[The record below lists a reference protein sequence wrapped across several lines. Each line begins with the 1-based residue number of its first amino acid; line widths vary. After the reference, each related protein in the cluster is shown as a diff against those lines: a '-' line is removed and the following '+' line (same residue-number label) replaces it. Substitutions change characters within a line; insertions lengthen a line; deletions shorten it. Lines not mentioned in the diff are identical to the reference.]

1 MKNSNEKNRLNRRR
15 FAVGTAVGAGA
26 LLIGCRLPHS
36 QPATDPSRE
45 LKLLSYNVWY
55 GFTKKPERK
64 ANYLKFMKAQA
75 PDVVSLQE
83 LNHYTPANLAA
94 DAKAWGHPHSVLLK
108 EKGFPTGIT
117 SSQPINGVR
126 RTIEGYHHGLLR
138 CQTHGIHVYTIHL
151 HPGNWEIRL
160 REIDLL
166 LKDIATLPRDAKVAL
181 AGDFNTFSL
190 HDKPVYDRSED
201 MIPFFKR
208 LDVRTK
214 GKNLR
219 DGQLDYRHLKRLEDA
234 GFVDL
239 IHAKRKAFLGTFPT
253 PLRKD
258 EDMGPDRRLDYVFAN
273 PSLAATCQAAACIVN
288 ETTGLLSDHQ
298 PVSAT
303 FELAN
308 K

>member
-1 MKNSNEKNRLNRRR
+1 M
-15 FAVGTAVGAGA
+15 
-26 LLIGCRLPHS
+26 
-36 QPATDPSRE
+36 
-45 LKLLSYNVWY
+45 
-55 GFTKKPERK
+55 
-64 ANYLKFMKAQA
+64 
-75 PDVVSLQE
+75 
-83 LNHYTPANLAA
+83 
-94 DAKAWGHPHSVLLK
+94 
-108 EKGFPTGIT
+108 
-117 SSQPINGVR
+117 
-126 RTIEGYHHGLLR
+126 R
-138 CQTHGIHVYTIHL
+138 CQTHGIHVYAIHL
-151 HPGNWEIRL
+151 PPGNWEIRL

-219 DGQLDYRHLKRLEDA
+219 NSQLDYRHLKRLEDA

-239 IHAKRKAFLGTFPT
+239 IHTKRKAFLGTFPT
-253 PLRKD
+253 PLRQD
-258 EDMGPDRRLDYVFAN
+258 EDMGPDRRLDYVFAT
-273 PSLAATCQAAACIVN
+273 PSLAASCRTASCIVN

-303 FELAN
+303 FELTT

>member
-1 MKNSNEKNRLNRRR
+1 MKIMNNRHRLSRRR
-15 FAVGTAVGAGA
+15 FAADAAAGAGA
-26 LLIGCRLPHS
+26 LLLPRGLYAAK
-36 QPATDPSRE
+36 QSRE

-64 ANYLKFMKAQA
+64 ADYLKFMKAQV

-83 LNHYTPANLAA
+83 LNHYTPAILSD

-117 SSQPINGVR
+117 SSQPITGVR
-126 RTIEGYHHGLLR
+126 RTLEGYHHGLLH
-138 CQTHGIHVYTIHL
+138 CKTHGIHVYAIHL

-190 HDKPVYDRSED
+190 HDKPTYDRSED
-201 MIPFFKR
+201 IIPFFKR

-219 DGQLDYRHLKRLEDA
+219 LGQLDYRHLKRLEDA

-258 EDMGPDRRLDYVFAN
+258 EDMGPDRRLDYVFAS
-273 PSLAATCQAAACIVN
+273 PSLTASCRAAACIVN

-298 PVSAT
+298 PVSVT

>member
-1 MKNSNEKNRLNRRR
+1 MNEQGLLNRRR
-15 FAVGTAVGAGA
+15 FAAAGAAGVGA
-26 LLIGCRLPHS
+26 LLLPRRLSAAKPGH
-36 QPATDPSRE
+36 R

-55 GFTKKPERK
+55 GFTKKPDRK
-64 ANYLKFMKAQA
+64 AGYLSFVKGQA
-75 PDVVSLQE
+75 PDIVSLQE
-83 LNHYTPANLAA
+83 LNDYNPAKLAA

-117 SSQPINGVR
+117 SSQPITGVR
-126 RTIEGYHHGLLR
+126 RMLEGFQHGLMR
-138 CQTHGIHVYTIHL
+138 CKTHGIHVYVIHL

-166 LKDIATLPRDAKVAL
+166 LKDFATLPGDAKVVL

-201 MIPFFKR
+201 MSPFFKR

-219 DGQLDYRHLKRLEDA
+219 DGQLDFRHLKRLEDA

-239 IHAKRKAFLGTFPT
+239 IHAKRKRFLGTFPT
-253 PLRKD
+253 KLRLD
-258 EDMGPDRRLDYVFAN
+258 EDMGPARRLDYVFATLN
-273 PSLAATCQAAACIVN
+273 MAASCRAASCIVN
-288 ETTGLLSDHQ
+288 ETTGLLSDHY

-303 FELAN
+303 FEAVAG
-308 K
+308 

>member
-1 MKNSNEKNRLNRRR
+1 MDKRISLNRRQ
-15 FAVGTAVGAGA
+15 FAVGTAASAGA
-26 LLIGCRLPHS
+26 LLLPHGLY
-36 QPATDPSRE
+36 AAKRNHN

-83 LNHYTPANLAA
+83 LNHYTPAKLAD

-117 SSQPINGVR
+117 SSQPITGVK
-126 RTIEGYHHGLLR
+126 RTLEGFHHGLMR
-138 CQTHGIHVYTIHL
+138 CQTHGIHVYAIHL

-219 DGQLDYRHLKRLEDA
+219 DGQLDYRHLKRLENA

-239 IHAKRKAFLGTFPT
+239 IHTKREAFLGTFPT

-258 EDMGPDRRLDYVFAN
+258 EDMGPDRRLDYVFAT
-273 PSLAATCQAAACIVN
+273 PSLAASCRAAACIVN

-308 K
+308 E

>member
-1 MKNSNEKNRLNRRR
+1 MTNQNRLTRRR
-15 FAVGTAVGAGA
+15 FAVGAASGASA
-26 LLIGCRLPHS
+26 LLLPGGLL
-36 QPATDPSRE
+36 AVKPSRK

-64 ANYLKFMKAQA
+64 ANYLKFMKAHT
-75 PDVVSLQE
+75 PDIVSLQE
-83 LNHYTPANLAA
+83 LNHYTPEKLAD
-94 DAKAWGHPHSVLLK
+94 DAKSWGHPHSVLLK
-108 EKGFPTGIT
+108 ENGFPTGIT
-117 SSQPINGVR
+117 SSQPISGVK

-138 CQTHGIHVYTIHL
+138 CQTHGIHVYAIHL

-160 REIDLL
+160 REIELL
-166 LKDIATLPRDAKVAL
+166 LKDIATLPRGAKVAL
-181 AGDFNTFSL
+181 AGDFNTFSS
-190 HDKPVYDRSED
+190 HDKPIYDRSED

-219 DGQLDYRHLKRLEDA
+219 NGQLDYRHLKRLEDA

-239 IHAKRKAFLGTFPT
+239 IQTKRKAFIGTFPT

-273 PSLAATCQAAACIVN
+273 PDLAATCQAAACIVN
-288 ETTGLLSDHQ
+288 KTTGHLSDHQ

-303 FELAN
+303 FELAA

>member
-1 MKNSNEKNRLNRRR
+1 MKNSNEQNRLNRRR

-26 LLIGCRLPHS
+26 LLTGCRLPRS
-36 QPATDPSRE
+36 QPATKPSRE
-45 LKLLSYNVWY
+45 LKLVSYNVWY

-64 ANYLKFMKAQA
+64 DNYLKFMKAQA

-83 LNHYTPANLAA
+83 LNHYTPEKLAA

-117 SSQPINGVR
+117 SSQPITGVR
-126 RTIEGYHHGLLR
+126 RTLEGFHHGLLR
-138 CQTHGIHVYTIHL
+138 CQTHGIHVYAIHL

-166 LKDIATLPRDAKVAL
+166 LKDLDTLPRDAKVAL

-190 HDKPVYDRSED
+190 HDKPIYDRSED

-219 DGQLDYRHLKRLEDA
+219 NGQLDYRHLKRLEVA
-234 GFVDL
+234 GLVDL
-239 IHAKRKAFLGTFPT
+239 IYSKRKAFLGTFPT

-258 EDMGPDRRLDYVFAN
+258 EDMGPDRRLDYVFTT
-273 PSLAATCQAAACIVN
+273 PSLAVSCRAAACIVN

-303 FELAN
+303 FELV
-308 K
+308 KK

>member
-1 MKNSNEKNRLNRRR
+1 MNEQSLLNRRR
-15 FAVGTAVGAGA
+15 FAAAGAAGVGA
-26 LLIGCRLPHS
+26 LLLLRRLSAAKPGH
-36 QPATDPSRE
+36 RM
-45 LKLLSYNVWY
+45 KLLSYNVWY

-83 LNHYTPANLAA
+83 LNHYTPAKLAD

-117 SSQPINGVR
+117 SSQPITGVKR
-126 RTIEGYHHGLLR
+126 MLEGFHHGLMR
-138 CQTHGIHVYTIHL
+138 CQTHGIHVYAIHL

-166 LKDIATLPRDAKVAL
+166 LKDIATLPGDAKVAL

-239 IHAKRKAFLGTFPT
+239 IHTKREAFLGTFPT

-258 EDMGPDRRLDYVFAN
+258 EDMGPDRRLDYVFAT
-273 PSLAATCQAAACIVN
+273 PSLAASCRTAACIVN

>member
-1 MKNSNEKNRLNRRR
+1 MDKRIIMNRRQ
-15 FAVGTAVGAGA
+15 FAVGTAASAGA
-26 LLIGCRLPHS
+26 LLLPHGLY
-36 QPATDPSRE
+36 AAKRNHN

-83 LNHYTPANLAA
+83 LNHYTPAKLAD

-117 SSQPINGVR
+117 SSQPITGVK
-126 RTIEGYHHGLLR
+126 RTLEGFHHGLMR
-138 CQTHGIHVYTIHL
+138 CQTHGIHVYAIHL

-166 LKDIATLPRDAKVAL
+166 LKDIATLPGDAKVTL

-239 IHAKRKAFLGTFPT
+239 IHTKRKAFLGTFPT
-253 PLRKD
+253 PLRKN
-258 EDMGPDRRLDYVFAN
+258 EDMGPDRRLDYVFAT
-273 PSLAATCQAAACIVN
+273 PSLAASCRAAACIVN

-308 K
+308 E

>member
-1 MKNSNEKNRLNRRR
+1 MDKRIILNRRQ
-15 FAVGTAVGAGA
+15 FVVGTAASAGA
-26 LLIGCRLPHS
+26 LLLPHGLY
-36 QPATDPSRE
+36 AAKRNHN

-83 LNHYTPANLAA
+83 LNHYTPAKLAD

-117 SSQPINGVR
+117 SSQPITGVK
-126 RTIEGYHHGLLR
+126 RTLEGFHHGLMR
-138 CQTHGIHVYTIHL
+138 CQTHGIHVYAIHL

-166 LKDIATLPRDAKVAL
+166 LKDIATLPGDAKVAL

-239 IHAKRKAFLGTFPT
+239 IHTKREAFLGTFPT

-258 EDMGPDRRLDYVFAN
+258 EDMGPDRRLDYVFAT
-273 PSLAATCQAAACIVN
+273 PSLAASCRAAACIVN

-308 K
+308 E

>member
-1 MKNSNEKNRLNRRR
+1 MNEQSLLNRRR
-15 FAVGTAVGAGA
+15 FAAAGAAGVGA
-26 LLIGCRLPHS
+26 LLLPRGLSAAKPGH
-36 QPATDPSRE
+36 R

-55 GFTKKPERK
+55 GFTKKPDRK
-64 ANYLKFMKAQA
+64 AGYLSFVKGQA
-75 PDVVSLQE
+75 PDIVSLQE
-83 LNHYTPANLAA
+83 LNGYNPAKLAA

-117 SSQPINGVR
+117 SSQPITGVK
-126 RTIEGYHHGLLR
+126 RTLEGFHHGLMR
-138 CQTHGIHVYTIHL
+138 CQTHGIHVYAIHL

-166 LKDIATLPRDAKVAL
+166 LKDIATLPGDAKVTL

-219 DGQLDYRHLKRLEDA
+219 DGQLDYRHLKRLENA

-239 IHAKRKAFLGTFPT
+239 IHTKREAFLGTFPT

-258 EDMGPDRRLDYVFAN
+258 EDMGPDRRLDYVFAT
-273 PSLAATCQAAACIVN
+273 PSLAASCRAAACIVN

-308 K
+308 E

>member
-1 MKNSNEKNRLNRRR
+1 MDKHIILNRRQ
-15 FAVGTAVGAGA
+15 FAVGTAASAGA
-26 LLIGCRLPHS
+26 LLLPHGLY
-36 QPATDPSRE
+36 AAKRNHN

-83 LNHYTPANLAA
+83 LNHYTPAKLAD

-117 SSQPINGVR
+117 SSQPITGVK
-126 RTIEGYHHGLLR
+126 RTLEGFHHGLMR
-138 CQTHGIHVYTIHL
+138 CQTHGIHLYAIHL

-166 LKDIATLPRDAKVAL
+166 LKDIATLPGDAKVAL

-239 IHAKRKAFLGTFPT
+239 IHTKREAFLGTFPT

-258 EDMGPDRRLDYVFAN
+258 EDMGPDRRLDYVFAT
-273 PSLAATCQAAACIVN
+273 PSLAASCRAAACIVN

>member
-1 MKNSNEKNRLNRRR
+1 MDKRIILNRRQ
-15 FAVGTAVGAGA
+15 FAVGTAASAGA
-26 LLIGCRLPHS
+26 LLLPHGLY
-36 QPATDPSRE
+36 AAKRNHN

-83 LNHYTPANLAA
+83 LNHYTPEKLAD

-117 SSQPINGVR
+117 SSQPITAVK

-138 CQTHGIHVYTIHL
+138 CQTHGIHVYAIHL

-166 LKDIATLPRDAKVAL
+166 LKDIATLPGDAKVAL

-219 DGQLDYRHLKRLEDA
+219 DGQLDYRHLKRLENA
-234 GFVDL
+234 GFADL
-239 IHAKRKAFLGTFPT
+239 IHTKREAFLGTFPT

-258 EDMGPDRRLDYVFAN
+258 EDMGPDRRLDYVFAT
-273 PSLAATCQAAACIVN
+273 PSLAASCRAAACIVN

-308 K
+308 E

>member
-1 MKNSNEKNRLNRRR
+1 MNKRIILNRRQ
-15 FAVGTAVGAGA
+15 FAVGTAASAGA
-26 LLIGCRLPHS
+26 LLLPHGLY
-36 QPATDPSRE
+36 AAKRNHN

-83 LNHYTPANLAA
+83 LNHYTHAKLSD

-117 SSQPINGVR
+117 SSRPITGVK
-126 RTIEGYHHGLLR
+126 RTLEGFHHGLLR
-138 CQTHGIHVYTIHL
+138 CQTHGIHVYAIHL

-166 LKDIATLPRDAKVAL
+166 LKDIATLPGDAKVAL

-239 IHAKRKAFLGTFPT
+239 IHTKREAFLGTFPT

-258 EDMGPDRRLDYVFAN
+258 EDMGPDRRLDYVFAT
-273 PSLAATCQAAACIVN
+273 PSLAASCRTAACIVN

>member
-1 MKNSNEKNRLNRRR
+1 MDKRIILNRRQ
-15 FAVGTAVGAGA
+15 FAVGTAASAGA
-26 LLIGCRLPHS
+26 LLLPHGLY
-36 QPATDPSRE
+36 AAKRNHN

-83 LNHYTPANLAA
+83 LNHYTPAKLAD

-117 SSQPINGVR
+117 SSQPITGVK
-126 RTIEGYHHGLLR
+126 RTLEGFHHGLMR
-138 CQTHGIHVYTIHL
+138 CQTHGIHVYAIHL

-166 LKDIATLPRDAKVAL
+166 LKDIATLPGDAKVAL

-234 GFVDL
+234 GFLDL
-239 IHAKRKAFLGTFPT
+239 IHTKREAFLGTFPT

-258 EDMGPDRRLDYVFAN
+258 EDMGPDRRLDYVFAT
-273 PSLAATCQAAACIVN
+273 PSLAASCRAAACIVN
-288 ETTGLLSDHQ
+288 ATTGLLSDHQ

>member
-1 MKNSNEKNRLNRRR
+1 MDKRIILNRRQ
-15 FAVGTAVGAGA
+15 FAVGTAASAGA
-26 LLIGCRLPHS
+26 LLLPHGLY
-36 QPATDPSRE
+36 AAKRNHN

-83 LNHYTPANLAA
+83 LNHYTPAKLAD

-117 SSQPINGVR
+117 SSQPITGVK
-126 RTIEGYHHGLLR
+126 RTLEGFHHGLMR
-138 CQTHGIHVYTIHL
+138 CQTHGFHVYAIHL

-166 LKDIATLPRDAKVAL
+166 LKDIATLPGDAKVAL

-239 IHAKRKAFLGTFPT
+239 IHTKREAFLGTFPT

-258 EDMGPDRRLDYVFAN
+258 EDMGPDRRLDYVFAT
-273 PSLAATCQAAACIVN
+273 PSLAASCRAAACIVN